1 MNIKVDS
8 RKVKPGDTFVAL
20 RGISSDGHS
29 YIDTAIKNGAVRVVA
44 EEGDYSVETIIVPDT
59 RKYLI
64 DYLTSTYSKELE
76 SFKIIGITGT
86 NGKTT
91 TAFFTHQLLNILG
104 YKSAYIGTIGFYT
117 DKKERV
123 LANTTPDIWDLFDI
137 ILESYDKGCRFLV
150 MEVSS
155 QALDM
160 LRVEGLKFDYAV
172 FTNLT
177 QDHLDYHKTMEN
189 YKESKLKLFNKLK
202 KGGKAIVNV
211 DDPEHKTFLLE
222 TNLNITYGINESDYQ
237 IINYDI
243 SKLPSTMEVKT
254 ASGVYKIH
262 SKLLGKYNLYNLLV
276 SFIIASDITNNPKL
290 VSEKMLNLNSPS
302 GRMDTILID
311 SNAVIVDYAHTP
323 DAVLNILTTINEI
336 KKGKI
341 YTIIGC
347 GGNRDKTKRPI
358 MASLATNYS
367 DTVIFTS
374 DNPRFEDPMDII
386 NDMVVNLE
394 NNNYIIEI
402 DRALAIKRGIDMLDK
417 EDILLIL
424 GKGHET
430 YQEIQGV
437 KHHFD
442 DKEEVEKI
450 LKR

>member
-1 MNIKVDS
+1 
-8 RKVKPGDTFVAL
+8 
-20 RGISSDGHS
+20 
-29 YIDTAIKNGAVRVVA
+29 
-44 EEGDYSVETIIVPDT
+44 
-59 RKYLI
+59 
-64 DYLTSTYSKELE
+64 
-76 SFKIIGITGT
+76 
-86 NGKTT
+86 
-91 TAFFTHQLLNILG
+91 
-104 YKSAYIGTIGFYT
+104 
-117 DKKERV
+117 
-123 LANTTPDIWDLFDI
+123 
-137 ILESYDKGCRFLV
+137 
-150 MEVSS
+150 
-155 QALDM
+155 
-160 LRVEGLKFDYAV
+160 
-172 FTNLT
+172 
-177 QDHLDYHKTMEN
+177 
-189 YKESKLKLFNKLK
+189 
-202 KGGKAIVNV
+202 
-211 DDPEHKTFLLE
+211 
-222 TNLNITYGINESDYQ
+222 
-237 IINYDI
+237 
-243 SKLPSTMEVKT
+243 
-254 ASGVYKIH
+254 
-262 SKLLGKYNLYNLLV
+262 
-276 SFIIASDITNNPKL
+276 NPKL

-430 YQEIQGV
+430 YQEIQRV